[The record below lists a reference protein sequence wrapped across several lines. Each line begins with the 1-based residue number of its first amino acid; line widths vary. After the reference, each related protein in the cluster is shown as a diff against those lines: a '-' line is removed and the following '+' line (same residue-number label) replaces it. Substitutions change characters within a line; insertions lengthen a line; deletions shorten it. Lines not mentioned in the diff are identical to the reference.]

1 MAEKLR
7 RFGRVA
13 LGPYTRPVARVTN
26 REASAVGGCMLAT
39 LLGFVVAACVYD
51 EGDRCDANQRLVNGR
66 HCVCLEGYSMAQGGE
81 CIPTSSAA
89 GAACDAENP
98 CDDPVYSHCYDDES
112 NAGYCTTL
120 DCADSSDCAVGFV
133 CVTDTEPS
141 ACVRLP
147 EGVGVDCSAQDDCA
161 GFVADYCEVVFAG
174 VCLEA
179 GCDRDDECLGDWICC
194 PAAPVLGQNLCVP
207 EEECILP

>member
-1 MAEKLR
+1 
-7 RFGRVA
+7 
-13 LGPYTRPVARVTN
+13 
-26 REASAVGGCMLAT
+26 MLAT

-120 DCADSSDCAVGFV
+120 DCADSSDCAVGFGCPRESALTAV
-133 CVTDTEPS
+133 RRTIVRGSSLTTARWSSPGSVWKPVAIETTSVSVTGS
-141 ACVRLP
+141 AVPRHP
-147 EGVGVDCSAQDDCA
+147 CSDRTSAFPRRNA
-161 GFVADYCEVVFAG
+161 YCHE
-174 VCLEA
+174 
-179 GCDRDDECLGDWICC
+179 
-194 PAAPVLGQNLCVP
+194 
-207 EEECILP
+207 